1 MSQHFLY
8 VTNDKIVSLLLG
20 RGSSTV
26 RSEFRVADIESPKL
40 TEHLSRHS
48 SVPTTVITDLIEED
62 FRTDTVPHLRGGDQ
76 DAVLER
82 KLSQLYRISPYRHA
96 LVQGREAEGRRD
108 DRVFFHAVTN
118 ADFLKPLISQLEKLQ
133 VPLLAVS
140 SSAVLSSRLLKE
152 LDTPSKHSLLVTIV
166 PDFGLRQTYF
176 NDGQIK
182 FSRLT
187 PIIYDEAKS
196 VGDLIAAETSRTWQ
210 YLDSLHTFGEQDS
223 LEVCM
228 LVHARDRGMM
238 SDAIRRFPML
248 RYRFVEI
255 GELAK
260 KLRMAS
266 EPTSSHAEQL
276 LCHLYAQSRVEN
288 HFGSREET
296 RFATYRRIRLALI
309 SLTAAIVVI
318 GAGGTGFNMYQATRI
333 SNEIEARTRQER
345 QLQNDY
351 QAVVNSMRLQKMGT
365 DTVRDTSAFFNSQIR
380 PHPASPTPL
389 ALDLGRVLNDFPD
402 VQVVQLA
409 WMVSNNPDATPSLP
423 PASGASSPQ
432 AISSERRATPS
443 ASAPPTPAATPV
455 DPANP
460 PLPGNRYQ
468 SVVLDA
474 MIRPFDGNTRKAL
487 LQIDA
492 LVAKL
497 SALPNTKVRLIRVP
511 VDVGLGVTLK
521 VQELPPTINQQAGFA
536 IVLTKEVG
544 GV

>member
-288 HFGSREET
+288 HFGSKEET

>member
-8 VTNDKIVSLLLG
+8 VTNDKIVSLLFG
-20 RGSSTV
+20 RGSSAA
-26 RSEFRVADIESPKL
+26 RSEFPVADIESPKL
-40 TEHLSRHS
+40 TEHLSLHS

-152 LDTPSKHSLLVTIV
+152 LDTPSKHTLLVTIV

-187 PIIYDEAKS
+187 PILYDEAKS

-288 HFGSREET
+288 HFGSKEET

-309 SLTAAIVVI
+309 SLTAAIVAI

-345 QLQNDY
+345 QLQNEY
-351 QAVVNSMRLQKMGT
+351 QAVLNSMRLQKMGT

-389 ALDLGRVLNDFPD
+389 ALDLGRVLNDFPY

-443 ASAPPTPAATPV
+443 ASAPPSPATTPV

-487 LQIDA
+487 VQIDA

-521 VQELPPTINQQAGFA
+521 VQELPPTIDQQASFA
-536 IVLTKEVG
+536 IALTREVG

>member
-1 MSQHFLY
+1 MSKHFLY
-8 VTNDKIVSLLLG
+8 VTNDKIVSLLFG
-20 RGSSTV
+20 RGSSAA
-26 RSEFRVADIESPKL
+26 RSEFAVADIESPKL
-40 TEHLSRHS
+40 AEHLSRHA

-118 ADFLKPLISQLEKLQ
+118 ADFLKPLITQLEKRQ

-152 LDTPSKHSLLVTIV
+152 LDTPSKHTLLVTIV

-187 PIIYDEAKS
+187 PIIYDEARS

-228 LVHARDRGMM
+228 IVHARDRGMM

-260 KLRMAS
+260 KLRMPT

-276 LCHLYAQSRVEN
+276 LCHLYAQSNVEN
-288 HFGSREET
+288 HFGSKEET

-309 SLTAAIVVI
+309 SLTAAIVAL

-345 QLQNDY
+345 QLQNEY
-351 QAVVNSMRLQKMGT
+351 QSVVNSMRLQKMGT

-389 ALDLGRVLNDFPD
+389 ALDLARVLNDFPD

-423 PASGASSPQ
+423 PASGAAVPQ

-443 ASAPPTPAATPV
+443 VSAPPAPAATPI

-474 MIRPFDGNTRKAL
+474 LIRPFDGNTRKAL
-487 LQIDA
+487 VQIDG

-521 VQELPPTINQQAGFA
+521 VQELPPTTGQQAGFA
-536 IVLTKEVG
+536 IALTREVS